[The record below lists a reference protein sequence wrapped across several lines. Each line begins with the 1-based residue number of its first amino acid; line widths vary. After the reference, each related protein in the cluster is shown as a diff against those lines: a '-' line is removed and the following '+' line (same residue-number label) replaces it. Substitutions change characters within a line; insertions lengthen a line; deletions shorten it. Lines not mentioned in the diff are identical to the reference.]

1 MRLLNG
7 LSQDLEAPGERPGRG
22 WVPRRR
28 GGSQNNGIPCVW
40 SPSST
45 VHIFHESRRG
55 ERRECEA
62 GFPQPPPGR
71 SASPAPGPH
80 SPVPTVR
87 WPQQSLRSAVVKLAA
102 AEVPCGSGGWER
114 CHRASPPARPGQND
128 RCTPQICPA
137 SPSQPPGL
145 SRGPLG
151 ARKSAG
157 VPSEWPGML
166 CKAQHDRIT
175 VSRSAP
181 TYSYFTHSTHK
192 AGLCGPSPRQTR
204 SSSCGGGS
212 PGVT

>member
-55 ERRECEA
+55 EERVR
-62 GFPQPPPGR
+62 GWV
-71 SASPAPGPH
+71 SPAPAQTLGQPSAWSPQSAGH
-80 SPVPTVR
+80 S
-87 WPQQSLRSAVVKLAA
+87 
-102 AEVPCGSGGWER
+102 
-114 CHRASPPARPGQND
+114 RASGALLSSWLLRRCPVALEAGRDATEPARQPDPARTTGAHLRFAQHPPASCLAYPEGLWEPGNQQGCP
-128 RCTPQICPA
+128 RSGQGCCAKPSTTAPQ
-137 SPSQPPGL
+137 
-145 SRGPLG
+145 
-151 ARKSAG
+151 
-157 VPSEWPGML
+157 
-166 CKAQHDRIT
+166 
-175 VSRSAP
+175 SRSAP

>member
-55 ERRECEA
+55 EERVRD
-62 GFPQPPPGR
+62 R
-71 SASPAPGPH
+71 VSPAPARTLSQPSAWSPQSAGH
-80 SPVPTVR
+80 SRAAGVLLSSWLRRRCPVALEAGKDAT
-87 WPQQSLRSAVVKLAA
+87 
-102 AEVPCGSGGWER
+102 E
-114 CHRASPPARPGQND
+114 PARQPERQVHTSD
-128 RCTPQICPA
+128 LPST
-137 SPSQPPGL
+137 PSQPPCL

-157 VPSEWPGML
+157 VASEGPGMR
-166 CKAQHDRIT
+166 CKARHGPTT

-181 TYSYFTHSTHK
+181 ICSHFIHSTHK
-192 AGLCGPSPRQTR
+192 AGLCGPSPRQTGSR
-204 SSSCGGGS
+204 PWRGGS
-212 PGVT
+212 PGAT